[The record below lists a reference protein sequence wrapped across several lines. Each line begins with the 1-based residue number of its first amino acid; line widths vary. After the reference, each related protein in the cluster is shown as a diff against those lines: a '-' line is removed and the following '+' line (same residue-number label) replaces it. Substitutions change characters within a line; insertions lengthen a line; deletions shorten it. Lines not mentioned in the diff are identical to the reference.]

1 MMKAGRI
8 INIAFFF
15 ISFCFPQSLLTK
27 NQKITSNLGF
37 SSGIYANYGSS
48 NFEVDGFVRIENNI
62 GMFIESSSVL
72 SYLDGYAIYSSIG
85 FLKKLSPSSLLG
97 AGFSNYFEQ
106 DNNLDELFIG
116 SSFSSL
122 TTFIFFDISNFQK
135 INVMGI
141 LDANHFLP
149 KISYDIFLIGILSQ
163 ELNQLG
169 GDLFINFSKLTKNR
183 ILYGY
188 IFSIERFDS
197 QRLEKKVYQKNGVEY
212 DKVFSSS
219 IIQYGFY
226 HNFYIGFNFF

>member
-1 MMKAGRI
+1 MMKAGRN
-8 INIAFFF
+8 INLAFLFF
-15 ISFCFPQSLLTK
+15 SFCFSQSSLTK
-27 NQKITSNLGF
+27 YQKITNNFGF

-48 NFEVDGFVRIENNI
+48 SLGLDGFLRIENNN
-62 GMFIESSSVL
+62 GRFIESTFDL
-72 SYLDGYAIYSSIG
+72 NYLDGYAVHSFIG
-85 FLKKLSPSSLLG
+85 FLENISSSSLLG
-97 AGFSNYFEQ
+97 AGISNYFEQ
-106 DNNLDELFIG
+106 DNNLNELFIG
-116 SSFSSL
+116 GSFSSL
-122 TTFIFFDISNFQK
+122 TTFIFFNISNLQK
-135 INVMGI
+135 INAMGI

-163 ELNQLG
+163 ELNELG

-188 IFSIERFDS
+188 IFSIERIDS

>member
-1 MMKAGRI
+1 MKSSK
-8 INIAFFF
+8 NIFLIVLFVS
-15 ISFCFPQSLLTK
+15 ICHSQSLLAR
-27 NQKITSNLGF
+27 NQKIMNNLGF

-48 NFEVDGFVRIENNI
+48 SLGVDGFLRIENNN
-62 GMFIESSSVL
+62 GMFIESTFDL
-72 SYLDGYAIYSSIG
+72 NYLDGYAVHSFIG
-85 FLKKLSPSSLLG
+85 FLENISSSSLLG

-106 DNNLDELFIG
+106 DNNLNELFIG

-135 INVMGI
+135 INAMGI
-141 LDANHFLP
+141 LDANNFLP

-169 GDLFINFSKLTKNR
+169 GDLFLNFSKLTKNR
-183 ILYGY
+183 IMYGY
-188 IFSIERFDS
+188 ILSIERFDS
-197 QRLEKKVYQKNGVEY
+197 QRLEKKVYQKNGIEY
-212 DKVFSSS
+212 DKVFSSP